1 MWLCKL
7 SVWGMVWCRGWAFQ
21 FAMPRVPPGYG
32 PGAATFFGGPGPGYW
47 NAPGPGSATSAP
59 SSSVRSLAEM
69 STADTGQD
77 DRDDS
82 SPFGYTSATTH
93 QVLRGLVGGAIAVFM
108 VVWANAQVMMQ
119 TIQIHSNLAII
130 RLIGGWLLCVCVPLG
145 TQDII
150 TFIWG

>member
-1 MWLCKL
+1 
-7 SVWGMVWCRGWAFQ
+7 
-21 FAMPRVPPGYG
+21 MPRVPPGYG

-93 QVLRGLVGGAIAVFM
+93 QVLRGLVGGSYSSVY
-108 VVWANAQVMMQ
+108 
-119 TIQIHSNLAII
+119 
-130 RLIGGWLLCVCVPLG
+130 GCLG
-145 TQDII
+145 KCSGYDADYSDSQQL
-150 TFIWG
+150 GNH